1 MLTSDQI
8 EAARALAIEELADCD
23 AFEAKGYVMHQDRT
37 RYDTILAALD
47 AYLRVHDRLSRF
59 MADTES
65 RRSLKLP
72 HKEFARRDEELRLA
86 LAGE

>member
-8 EAARALAIEELADCD
+8 EAARALAVDELADCD
-23 AFEAKGYVMHQDRT
+23 AFEAQGYVMLRDRK
-37 RYDTILAALD
+37 RYSTILAALD
-47 AYLRVHDRLSRF
+47 AYLRVHDRLARF
-59 MADTES
+59 QADTES

-72 HKEFARRDEELRLA
+72 HKEFARRDEELRRA